1 MSDLSANLEA
11 LSAKTGI
18 EQRNEAMQT
27 FRENFSLVWRTWI
40 ARGEE
45 TQDRYE
51 QAGRAVKEHIKED
64 DYMRGAMNHFA
75 FLAGCIRRDQARS
88 ERIRAEMRAA
98 KEAV

>member
-1 MSDLSANLEA
+1 MSSLE
-11 LSAKTGI
+11 
-18 EQRNEAMQT
+18 Q
-27 FRENFSLVWRTWI
+27 FRKDFSLVWKTWI

-64 DYMRGAMNHFA
+64 DYMAGAMNHFA

-98 KEAV
+98 KEAA